1 MIPNLQCMA
10 VTADEGGGRPAFAGT
25 RVYHRNFPEL
35 HVEGRSPRDG
45 ALRLTQLIVRDLDW
59 TSDTWRRAT
68 LQQALDDV
76 RTYAASVPPAGP

>member
-1 MIPNLQCMA
+1 MIPNFQHTIVA
-10 VTADEGGGRPAFAGT
+10 ADEDGSRPAFAGT

-59 TSDTWRRAT
+59 TSDAWRRAT

-76 RTYAASVPPAGP
+76 RAYAASVPLAGP